1 MIILLTKDDV
11 VSRIVHLVADNLDM
25 ECNTINTIN
34 DITDCNIL
42 LIDQEF
48 INIDIQPIEYLAN
61 SILYLV
67 DDNTN
72 KYSNKLKKPFLPSEL
87 IKFINENIKKYQD
100 INIIQKDKEKDLNDI
115 CDEGIIDINSLN
127 SINSS
132 LDQEEIL
139 SLKDTLI
146 KDHGNNYKE
155 ESITQLDEIIDNVI
169 EQLKDK
175 DG

>member
-11 VSRIVHLVADNLDM
+11 VSRIVHLVVDSLDM
-25 ECNTINTIN
+25 EYKIINTIDDIN
-34 DITDCNIL
+34 DCKIL

-48 INIDIQPIEYLAN
+48 INTDIKPIEHLAN

-72 KYSNKLKKPFLPSEL
+72 NSSNRLKKPFLPSTL
-87 IKFINENIKKYQD
+87 IKFINENIKKHHD
-100 INIIQKDKEKDLNDI
+100 TNIVKDEDEKYSNDI
-115 CDEGIIDINSLN
+115 CDEGIVDINSLN
-127 SINSS
+127 SIDSS